1 MSERW
6 IVVVPCY
13 NEAARLRPEA
23 FLCCLETM
31 PAVRFLFVDD
41 GSRDWTK
48 EVLAGLQRRAQ
59 DRLRLLALPTNHG
72 KGEAVRLGVLE
83 AFAWDADVVAY
94 WDADLATPLEALSD
108 FAAVLDSHPD
118 IDILLGS
125 RVRLLG
131 RDIERYAIRH
141 YFGRLFATAASLVLG
156 LPVYDTQ
163 CGAKAF
169 RARTRRLFESPF
181 VTRWVFD
188 VELLS
193 RSMMHAK
200 PDGTPEFNIC
210 EMPLRVWH
218 DIAGSKVRPSDALRA
233 VLDLTSIYL
242 RRRRHGHLVAF
253 ERAARVRC

>member
-1 MSERW
+1 MLNPW
-6 IVVVPCY
+6 VVVVPCY
-13 NEAARLRPEA
+13 NEAVRLRPEA
-23 FLCCLETM
+23 FLACLDTM

-41 GSRDWTK
+41 GSSDGTR
-48 EVLAGLQRRAQ
+48 EVLARLQRRAE
-59 DRLRLLALPTNHG
+59 DRLQLLALNTNRG

-83 AFAWDADVVAY
+83 AFASNADVVAY

-108 FAAVLDSHPD
+108 FAAVLDSRPD
-118 IDILLGS
+118 IDIVLGS

-131 RDIERYAIRH
+131 RDIERNALRH
-141 YFGRLFATAASLVLG
+141 YFGRVFATAASLVLD

-169 RARTRRLFESPF
+169 RARTRGLFERPF
-181 VTRWVFD
+181 ATRWVFD

-193 RSMMHAK
+193 RCMMHAK
-200 PDGTPEFNIC
+200 PDGTPEFTIC

-218 DIAGSKVRPSDALRA
+218 DVPGSKVRPSDALRA
-233 VLDLTSIYL
+233 LLDLTSLY
-242 RRRRHGHLVAF
+242 RRRHRHAIAF